1 MTTTTKMPPPPAPAS
16 SSTSNKVVFSRCYS
30 LQQQQQPPPQLR
42 RHQRPLVKQKTSVV
56 VADRSGQE
64 KNPNDSF
71 LYGGV
76 SSLFPP
82 PSCLFGD
89 AASRWARFARG
100 PSHSN
105 SLLGIASQKTVDSVT
120 LALAAHP

>member
-1 MTTTTKMPPPPAPAS
+1 MTTTTKMPPLPAPAS

-30 LQQQQQPPPQLR
+30 LQQQQQPQLR

-100 PSHSN
+100 PSQSN
-105 SLLGIASQKTVDSVT
+105 SLLGIASQKTGDSVA